1 MSSANRQIR
10 TPNGSVR
17 RRTREVGSTDPLVRT
32 VGFGVH
38 TGAMPRR
45 KANPL
50 AGLAGLAVIAM
61 LCCGGGLAVYNSVDT
76 SGADADP
83 GPVIE
88 APVGDRDDAVDEP
101 DAPAANEPETV
112 VDEEPADEPAE
123 DAYYKNC
130 AEARAAGAAPL
141 HRGDPGYRAGLD
153 RDDDGTA
160 CESG

>member
-50 AGLAGLAVIAM
+50 AGLA
-61 LCCGGGLAVYNSVDT
+61 GLAVYNSVDT